1 MRWGVW
7 LWCCL
12 FGLLGCKTETPIN
25 DEQDEEIIVEDPIL
39 AKVYG
44 KQLKLSDIPIV
55 SAASVN
61 DKDSV
66 QMILKAVDHW
76 IKEELFL
83 SEATKNIPEDLDIER
98 LVKEYRSSLIRHYFE
113 EKLIQTKLDTVIT
126 EFDMKAHNEANK
138 SLYALEKSILRCLYI
153 KVKKP
158 VRNAK
163 KLEKWLEKPRDKELA
178 SLRRYC
184 MNNAEFCL
192 VNPEK
197 WYQWDD
203 IKPSFPVK
211 FKMSDLK
218 TGTRTT
224 FADFK
229 HQYYIHILEY
239 VSKKNDAPFSYIE
252 ERANKLIIRERKNRL
267 LNELKEQ
274 LYEEQKDTRNVE
286 VFVK

>member
-1 MRWGVW
+1 MRSEVW
-7 LWCCL
+7 WLLLSL
-12 FGLLGCKTETPIN
+12 FLFASCKSEPTASEG
-25 DEQDEEIIVEDPIL
+25 EEVVEVEDPIL
-39 AKVYG
+39 ARVHAKE
-44 KQLKLSDIPIV
+44 LRLSDIPIV
-55 SAASVN
+55 SAASA
-61 DKDSV
+61 DEKDSV
-66 QMILKAVDHW
+66 EMIRKAVDHW

-83 SEATKNIPEDLDIER
+83 NEASKNIPEDLDIDR

-126 EFDMKAHNEANK
+126 EFDLKAHNDANK

-153 KVKKP
+153 KVRKP

-163 KLEKWLEKPRDKELA
+163 RLEKWLEKPREAELA

-197 WYQWDD
+197 WYQWED
-203 IKPSFPVK
+203 IKTSFPDK
-211 FKMSDLK
+211 FKISDLK
-218 TGTRTT
+218 RGTKTT

-229 HQYYIHILEY
+229 YQYYIHILEY
-239 VSKKNDAPFSYIE
+239 VSKKKEAPFSYIE
-252 ERANKLIIRERKNRL
+252 ERATKLIIRERKNRL